1 MKNAGIGCGL
11 FIVMSVIIFL
21 VLPEKTAGSALGYAF
36 LFGLVCSIVSL
47 AVKSFEDYKWFA
59 WGGSWILA
67 IVLAF
72 AAPIKVDNPKSRAEM
87 RQARPAAKKKSSAG
101 KAGKKADAGKKTQ
114 GNAAVGANV
123 PQKPAQPPRRTLEQ
137 ALAELDG
144 MIGLKEVKAEIHKL
158 VDYTKI
164 VQARKKQGLKVPSIS
179 YHCVFTGNPGTGKT
193 TVARILGDIY
203 RELGI
208 LKSGHL
214 IETDRSGLVG
224 SYVGQTALKTNKLID
239 SALDGV
245 LFIDEAYALAGGGK
259 SDYGQEAIATL
270 LKRMEDDRDKLVVV
284 VAGYSKEMRAFL
296 DANSG
301 MRSRFNR
308 YINFPDY
315 SAEELA
321 AMFRMRAKKNQF
333 TLAPDLEEGLVKLM
347 KKVTRHPDPTFGN
360 GRFVRNL
367 FETSVERQ
375 AMRLASLKNP
385 TKEQLMTLTMA
396 DVEVKKGIQDEK
408 EPTLQEVLAE
418 LDQLIGMKS
427 VKEEVKKMAEFCQ
440 IAKER
445 EKAGMKNAKISYHCV
460 FTGNPGTGKTTV
472 ARIMAKVFKALGIL
486 EKGHLVETDRSGL
499 VAKYVGQTASKTN
512 EIIDSALGGVLFIDE
527 AYTLVSGGQNDY
539 GQEAIA
545 TLLKRMEDD
554 RDRLIVIVAGYSGE
568 MKRFIDANPGLSSRF
583 TRYIH
588 FPDYTAPELA
598 DMFRMFAK
606 RNHYVLSPEMNK
618 YLNAS
623 MAFLT
628 KNKDKNFGN
637 GRYVRNLFEKA
648 VERQAGRL
656 TNMPDRT
663 PEMLKTLEL
672 KDIGIRLRKPDPKTP
687 PAQKPAPPAGK

>member
-11 FIVMSVIIFL
+11 FVVMSVIIFL

-47 AVKSFEDYKWFA
+47 AVKRFEDYKWFA

-67 IVLAF
+67 ILLGF

-87 RQARPAAKKKSSAG
+87 RQARPAAKKKTAAG
-101 KAGKKADAGKKTQ
+101 KAGKKADAGKK
-114 GNAAVGANV
+114 GGASAVGSNV

-224 SYVGQTALKTNKLID
+224 SFVGQTALKTNKLID

-315 SAEELA
+315 SADELA

-333 TLAPDLEEGLVKLM
+333 ILAPDLEEGLVKLM

-367 FETSVERQ
+367 FETAVERQ
-375 AMRLASLKNP
+375 ATRLATLKDP

-606 RNHYVLSPEMNK
+606 RNHYVLSPEMNR
-618 YLNAS
+618 YLNAA
-623 MAFLT
+623 MAYLT
-628 KNKDKNFGN
+628 RNKDKNFGN

-672 KDIGIRLRKPDPKTP
+672 KDIGIRLTKPAPKKTP
-687 PAQKPAPPAGK
+687 PAKKSASPAGK